1 MGIHPTRADLPLL
14 ARSTLQTFVMQ
25 KEEALVEAKQV
36 IDRVLS
42 QYSRRARA

>member
-1 MGIHPTRADLPLL
+1 VNDA
-14 ARSTLQTFVMQ
+14 ACATL
-25 KEEALVEAKQV
+25 EEALVEAKQV